1 MAEQPRLK
9 STEIKPDVN
18 VNVSTALRE
27 LREVEEG
34 LSKTEATGT
43 TLGGAFGTKKS
54 GATGYSKTE
63 HTLYTQHPN
72 KHRWR

>member
-18 VNVSTALRE
+18 VDVSTALRE

-34 LSKTEATGT
+34 LSKTEATGP
-43 TLGGAFGTKKS
+43 TLGGCLRHKEIWN
-54 GATGYSKTE
+54 TGYSKKK
-63 HTLYTQHPN
+63 HSFYT
-72 KHRWR
+72 